1 MVLCKFRLVSLKYDC
16 LQARN
21 GLPCLRADFIAY
33 SADAVNMQIICCC
46 YTAVGG
52 SRPEVIKPMTPRA
65 EYSKED
71 ARATLREEFEKREAN
86 FMSSFGCLSANS
98 QGRSQPEPPCPIR
111 TAFQV
116 DKDRIL
122 FSNAFRRLKHKTQ
135 VFLNP
140 SGDEYRTRL
149 THTLEVAQIARTIA
163 RAMFLNEDLA
173 EAIALGHDLGHTP
186 FGHGGEMVLKEI
198 FSSGFSHQ
206 AQSLRM
212 VQLLENYG
220 QGLNLTYEVRDGI
233 LRHSKG
239 YGKIMPDNPKEVP
252 ATVEGRVVRVA
263 DIMAY
268 LNHDLDDAIR
278 SGVVTEADTPDRC
291 VTVLGCTHDDRV
303 TVMMTDLITHSQPRE
318 GQLELNMSD
327 RVFGAMTEL
336 RQFLYKKVYRSGKVH
351 NEFVKAKKIMSELFT
366 YFLNDEA
373 QLAEELDKMRL
384 LVVGS
389 NGASKERLVCDLL
402 ACMTDRYALSLY
414 ARIFFPSP
422 TC

>member
-1 MVLCKFRLVSLKYDC
+1 MGYLTLAPNLYHIRSLLLTRKYRLPLLHAGRGYLAEVMNPMRPKVEQLE
-16 LQARN
+16 
-21 GLPCLRADFIAY
+21 
-33 SADAVNMQIICCC
+33 
-46 YTAVGG
+46 TAG
-52 SRPEVIKPMTPRA
+52 P
-65 EYSKED
+65 
-71 ARATLREEFEKREAN
+71 ATLREEFEKRESN
-86 FMSSFGCLSANS
+86 FMSPFGCQSAAS
-98 QGRSQPEPPCPIR
+98 QGRSKPEAPCSIR

-122 FSNAFRRLKHKTQ
+122 FSNAFRRLKQKTQ

-198 FSSGFSHQ
+198 FSTGFSHQ
-206 AQSLRM
+206 AQSLRV
-212 VQLLENYG
+212 VQLLEHFG
-220 QGLNLTYEVRDGI
+220 KGLNLTYEVRDGI

-239 YGKIMPDNPKEVP
+239 YGKIMPDNPKELP

-268 LNHDLDDAIR
+268 LNHDLDDAIH
-278 SGVVTEADTPDRC
+278 SGVIAEADTPDQC
-291 VTVLGCTHDDRV
+291 VTVLGYTHDERV
-303 TVMMTDLITHSQPRE
+303 TTMMTDLIAHSHPRD
-318 GQLELNMSD
+318 GQLILDMSD
-327 RVFGAMTEL
+327 RVFGAMGEL
-336 RQFLYKKVYRSGKVH
+336 RQFLYEKVYRSTKVH
-351 NEFVKAKKIMSELFT
+351 NEFVKAKKIMSELFAH
-366 YFLNDEA
+366 FMEDEA
-373 QLAEELDKMRL
+373 LLAHELKKMRL
-384 LVVGS
+384 PALGS

-422 TC
+422 TF

>member
-1 MVLCKFRLVSLKYDC
+1 M
-16 LQARN
+16 
-21 GLPCLRADFIAY
+21 
-33 SADAVNMQIICCC
+33 
-46 YTAVGG
+46 
-52 SRPEVIKPMTPRA
+52 
-65 EYSKED
+65 
-71 ARATLREEFEKREAN
+71 TLREEFEKRESN
-86 FMSSFGCLSANS
+86 FISPFGCLS
-98 QGRSQPEPPCPIR
+98 GRSRGRSKPEAACPIR

-186 FGHGGEMVLKEI
+186 FGHGGETVLKEI
-198 FSSGFSHQ
+198 FSSAFSHQ
-206 AQSLRM
+206 AQGLRV
-212 VQLLENYG
+212 VQILENFG

-239 YGKIMPDNPKEVP
+239 YGKIMPDDLGELPI
-252 ATVEGRVVRVA
+252 TLEGRVVRVA

-278 SGVVTEADTPDRC
+278 SGVVTSQEIPEQC
-291 VTVLGCTHDDRV
+291 VQVLGRMHDERV
-303 TVMMTDLITHSQPRE
+303 NTMMTDLIVHSQPKD
-318 GQLELNMSD
+318 GQLILNMSD

-336 RQFLYKKVYRSGKVH
+336 RQFLYEKVYRSPRVH
-351 NEFVKAKKIMSELFT
+351 NEFVKAKKIMSELFA
-366 YFLNDEA
+366 YFLEHETILS
-373 QLAEELDKMRL
+373 QELEKMCL
-384 LVVGS
+384 PAIGS

-414 ARIFFPSP
+414 ARTFFPTPSF
-422 TC
+422 

>member
-1 MVLCKFRLVSLKYDC
+1 M
-16 LQARN
+16 
-21 GLPCLRADFIAY
+21 
-33 SADAVNMQIICCC
+33 
-46 YTAVGG
+46 
-52 SRPEVIKPMTPRA
+52 
-65 EYSKED
+65 
-71 ARATLREEFEKREAN
+71 TLREEFEKREAN
-86 FMSSFGCLSANS
+86 FISPFGCLS
-98 QGRSQPEPPCPIR
+98 GRSRGRTRPESPCPIR

-122 FSNAFRRLKHKTQ
+122 FSNAFRRLKYKTQ

-149 THTLEVAQIARTIA
+149 THTLEVAQIARTIS

-186 FGHGGEMVLKEI
+186 FGHGGETVLKEI
-198 FSSGFSHQ
+198 FSSAFSHQ
-206 AQSLRM
+206 AQGLRV
-212 VQLLENYG
+212 VQVLENYG

-239 YGKIMPDNPKEVP
+239 YGKIMPDDPGEVP
-252 ATVEGRVVRVA
+252 ITLEGRVVRVA

-278 SGVVTEADTPDRC
+278 SGVVTAAQIPDRC
-291 VTVLGCTHDDRV
+291 VAVLGRAPDERLNT
-303 TVMMTDLITHSQPRE
+303 MMTDLIAHSQPQDGE
-318 GQLELNMSD
+318 LNLNMSD

-336 RQFLYKKVYRSGKVH
+336 RQFLYEKVYRSPRVH
-351 NEFVKAKKIMSELFT
+351 NEFIKAKKIMSELFT
-366 YFLNDEA
+366 HFLEHET
-373 QLAEELDKMRL
+373 LLSRELEKMCL
-384 LVVGS
+384 PAVGS

-414 ARIFFPSP
+414 ARTFFPTP
-422 TC
+422 TF